1 VLQHLHPID
10 EKNGFTSEIFMS
22 EVSPEHVRP
31 VRNVLTAGSSL
42 RVVQRDRT
50 DRDRYYL
57 HGELYKTLARIR
69 ARSLMTAAHAPQDR
83 IAYGGPL
90 DARQP
95 AIADQRAG
103 RLLANGHA
111 HNGASHADDE
121 ELRAQF
127 REALLKALNLG
138 PASLE
143 KISDR
148 DIAGEVMLAANTL
161 KKQATRVHHSL
172 GGMLKLIESESNR
185 VLDEACRALAIRCEG
200 DKRATQ
206 LLNETAGELRQLMPA
221 LMLLPEGGLVE
232 QLIAGLE
239 EAANEQDLSSQEHLL
254 LNKLRKLKEDLG
266 AMDQSDLV
274 AWKRV
279 ARQIERIGEPST
291 VVAMGSGTTRH

>member
-1 VLQHLHPID
+1 
-10 EKNGFTSEIFMS
+10 
-22 EVSPEHVRP
+22 
-31 VRNVLTAGSSL
+31 
-42 RVVQRDRT
+42 
-50 DRDRYYL
+50 
-57 HGELYKTLARIR
+57 
-69 ARSLMTAAHAPQDR
+69 
-83 IAYGGPL
+83 
-90 DARQP
+90 
-95 AIADQRAG
+95 
-103 RLLANGHA
+103 
-111 HNGASHADDE
+111 
-121 ELRAQF
+121 
-127 REALLKALNLG
+127 LKALNLG